1 MNNVGQK
8 NEGLVYVCSV
18 ITVAVLI
25 SSSHPWYYY
34 LQPYAVLKSLWHLLA
49 RTYFLFKDFF
59 AVDKT

>member
-25 SSSHPWYYY
+25 SSSH
-34 LQPYAVLKSLWHLLA
+34 L
-49 RTYFLFKDFF
+49 
-59 AVDKT
+59 